1 MLLELEKMDV
11 LGIIDFSVW
20 WCKFSLG
27 LNEYCKDDVLNSYWE
42 KLGTGSDELPV
53 SGQVNWFD
61 FSVPEICFT
70 VVVIIIFVM
79 IRNTMETLFPRVSK
93 VFHQTLIFSLFISL
107 LGLFYSVFLK

>member
-1 MLLELEKMDV
+1 MLLEVEIMDV

-27 LNEYCKDDVLNSYWE
+27 LNEYCKEDVLNSYWE
-42 KLGTGSDELPV
+42 KLGTGSDEFTV

-61 FSVPEICFT
+61 FSVSEICFT
-70 VVVIIIFVM
+70 VIVIIIFVM
-79 IRNTMETLFPRVSK
+79 IRNIMETLFPRVSK

-107 LGLFYSVFLK
+107 LGLCYSVFLN